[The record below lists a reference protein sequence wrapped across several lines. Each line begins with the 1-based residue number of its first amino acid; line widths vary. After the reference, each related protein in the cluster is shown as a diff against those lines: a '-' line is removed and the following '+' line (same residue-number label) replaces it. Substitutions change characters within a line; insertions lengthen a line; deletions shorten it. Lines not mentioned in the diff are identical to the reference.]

1 MEITKEYARAYVEVL
16 EVIKYLKKEEYEKIP
31 KEKIELYETY
41 KDVTYKFK
49 YDSKKSLDSQ
59 VSFETKNVLANL
71 FLKYISTQD
80 DRNEFY
86 KKERKEWYENET
98 SKTYDTVN
106 PLFKEKKV
114 VLKNK
119 EMIVVT
125 EEKESFFIKIIKKIK
140 MILRR

>member
-31 KEKIELYETY
+31 KEKIKLYEKY
-41 KDVTYKFK
+41 KDSTYDFK
-49 YDSKKSLDSQ
+49 YNFQKDITTQ
-59 VSFETKNVLANL
+59 VSIEAKNVLANL

-114 VLKNK
+114 VSKNK

-125 EEKESFFIKIIKKIK
+125 EEKESFFIKVIKKIK
-140 MILRR
+140 KILRR